1 MPLGRKLPLI
11 TVSLVALALLLAG
24 ALAATAMR
32 SYLVDQIDTELVRTQ
47 GRDPAPPPPADTES
61 SPLPSDFYIQFNDES
76 GAASQ
81 RVSNLPDGSAVPE
94 LPTLTRTQVVDLAG
108 QPFTADGWR
117 VLARPTP
124 TGSVLV
130 AKSLAEVDATVT
142 RLVVL
147 ETAVGL
153 SVLVAVA
160 GLSVVV
166 VRRSLQPLRTVA
178 TTAGAITAGDLSPRI
193 PQPDPRTEAGAVAEA
208 LNTMLDGVETSS
220 TQREAALAQAQASE
234 ARMRQFVADASHELR
249 TPLTSVRGIAQL
261 YRQGAVGDDEVGGAF
276 GRIEDQSERMGV
288 LIEELLLLAR
298 LDSQRP
304 LERDPV
310 DLLALCTTAVDSVTV
325 PDRTIELRVIPGSA
339 APIVIGDSL
348 RLRQVVD
355 NLIANAITHGAGTIE
370 LEVGT
375 QGGEVVLA
383 VTDEGPGVADED
395 SSRVFDRFYRASTDR
410 SRSTG
415 GSGLGL
421 SIVSSLVTAHGG
433 TVTVDHARF
442 EIRLP
447 RSGAG

>member
-61 SPLPSDFYIQFNDES
+61 SPLPSDFYIQFNDGS

-234 ARMRQFVADASHELR
+234 ARLRQFVADASHELR

-325 PDRTIELRVIPGSA
+325 PDRTIELHVIPGSA

-355 NLIANAITHGAGTIE
+355 NLIANAITHGSGTIE

-375 QGGEVVLA
+375 QGGEAVLA

-421 SIVSSLVTAHGG
+421 SIVSSLVAAHGG
-433 TVTVDHARF
+433 TVTVDHARS